1 MSSTNIGSL
10 NRRKK
15 VLIGLM
21 LLMMIVAA
29 QIVKADGKLIYTI
42 YHVYVD
48 GNHVGYLLDE
58 EKYNSLVENMVET
71 YQEQYPDYSLQIA
84 EQVEI
89 IPEFVF
95 HQKSMDEQTLSALK
109 EKLSVEAEA
118 VAIYVNEEAAVY
130 LPTEEEADKTLE
142 SFITQFVDEQEY
154 ETYLEIEEA
163 AKASETEETTVSAA
177 EVGETELVDVELSE
191 DVVQVAQKT
200 SPENVLT
207 VKEAV
212 KKLTKGVLEEQPYE
226 VKEGDVLGSIANE
239 HDLTTA
245 ELLDLNEGL
254 TEETVLQI
262 GQELKVTAYEPYMEV
277 ISTMKK
283 SVEEEI
289 PFQIEVKEDESMWK
303 GDQKVTQPGQNGLQL
318 VDYQLTERNGQLVK
332 KEAVQE
338 EIIQEPV
345 TKVVVRGTKEM
356 PSRGTGELS
365 WPAVGGYISSYQGN
379 RWGRFHRGIDIA
391 RPSNYDILAADNGTV
406 TFAGQQGGYGNV
418 VKINHNNGMETL
430 YAHLRSIDVQVGQ
443 TVAQG
448 QKIGVMGTTGNST
461 GIHLHFEVTE
471 NGQLKNPM
479 DYLNR

>member
-95 HQKSMDEQTLSALK
+95 HQKSMDEQTLAALK

-154 ETYLEIEEA
+154 EKYLEIEEA

>member
-1 MSSTNIGSL
+1 M
-10 NRRKK
+10 
-15 VLIGLM
+15 LIGLM